1 MPKFDTCF
9 FERYAQIT
17 LCDLFGERYA
27 GLVNLDR
34 PDLQD
39 SEKSIGIEVTR
50 AMEENKKAAQ
60 ALLSEMAGNDLHNVS
75 TETYQDIQNSG
86 YAYGLHTGN
95 WLGDKEYSYWQL
107 ALPLKRIITNKVR
120 KVSSGFYGK
129 FDTFGLYIFSKDD
142 VSEAQV
148 RATIAYTRQLQQHLT
163 MQYSILFLSEIQTLY
178 ACDLRTGHFTTLPIS
193 LAMRKNYYN
202 KALQAE
208 I

>member
-17 LCDLFGERYA
+17 LCDLFGERYT

-39 SEKSIGIEVTR
+39 TNKGIGIEVTR

-60 ALLSEMAGNDLHNVS
+60 ALLSEMAGANVHDVTS
-75 TETYQDIQNSG
+75 EAYKDIQNSG

-95 WLGDKEYSYWQL
+95 WLGAKEYSYWQL
-107 ALPLKRIITNKVR
+107 ALPLKRIIANKVR
-120 KVSSGFYGK
+120 KVASGFYGD
-129 FDTFGLYIFSKDD
+129 FETFGLYIFSKDD

-148 RATIAYTRQLQQHLT
+148 RATIAFTRQLQKQHA
-163 MQYSILFLSEIQTLY
+163 MRYSILFLSEIQTLY
-178 ACDLRTGHFTTLPIS
+178 ACDLRTGHYSTHPINP
-193 LAMRKNYYN
+193 AMRKNYYN
-202 KALQAE
+202 RALQAE
-208 I
+208 F

>member
-9 FERYAQIT
+9 FERYSQIT
-17 LCDLFGERYA
+17 LYDLFGERYA

-39 SEKSIGIEVTR
+39 INKGIGIEVTR

-60 ALLSEMAGNDLHNVS
+60 ALLSEMAGNVHDVTS
-75 TETYQDIQNSG
+75 EAYKDIQSSG

-107 ALPLKRIITNKVR
+107 ALPLKRIIANKVR
-120 KVSSGFYGK
+120 KVASGFYGE
-129 FDTFGLYIFSKDD
+129 FETFGLYIFSKDD

-148 RATIAYTRQLQQHLT
+148 RATIAFTRQLQKQHA
-163 MQYSILFLSEIQTLY
+163 MRYSILFLSEIQTLY
-178 ACDLRTGHFTTLPIS
+178 ACDLRTGHYSTHPINP
-193 LAMRKNYYN
+193 AMRKNYYN
-202 KALQAE
+202 RALQAE
-208 I
+208 F

>member
-17 LCDLFGERYA
+17 LYDLFGERYA

-39 SEKSIGIEVTR
+39 INKGIGIEVTR

-60 ALLSEMAGNDLHNVS
+60 ALLSEMAGNVHDVTS
-75 TETYQDIQNSG
+75 EAYKDIQSSG

-107 ALPLKRIITNKVR
+107 ALPLKRIIANKVR
-120 KVSSGFYGK
+120 KVASGFYGE
-129 FDTFGLYIFSKDD
+129 FETFGLYIFSKDD

-148 RATIAYTRQLQQHLT
+148 RATIAFTRQLQKQHA
-163 MQYSILFLSEIQTLY
+163 MRYSILFLSEIQTLY
-178 ACDLRTGHFTTLPIS
+178 ACDLRTGHYSTHPINP
-193 LAMRKNYYN
+193 AMRKNYYN
-202 KALQAE
+202 RALQAE
-208 I
+208 F

>member
-17 LCDLFGERYA
+17 LYDLFGERYA

-39 SEKSIGIEVTR
+39 INKGIGIEVTR

-60 ALLSEMAGNDLHNVS
+60 ALLSEMAGNVHDVTS
-75 TETYQDIQNSG
+75 EAYKDIQSSG

-95 WLGDKEYSYWQL
+95 WLGDKEYTYWQL
-107 ALPLKRIITNKVR
+107 ALPLKRIIANKVR
-120 KVSSGFYGK
+120 KVASGFYGE
-129 FDTFGLYIFSKDD
+129 FETFGLYIFSKDD

-148 RATIAYTRQLQQHLT
+148 RATIAFTRQLQKQHA
-163 MQYSILFLSEIQTLY
+163 MRYSILFLSEIQTLY
-178 ACDLRTGHFTTLPIS
+178 ACDLRTGHYSTHPINP
-193 LAMRKNYYN
+193 AMRKNYYN
-202 KALQAE
+202 RALQAE
-208 I
+208 F

>member
-17 LCDLFGERYA
+17 LYDLFGERYA

-39 SEKSIGIEVTR
+39 INKGIGIEVTR

-60 ALLSEMAGNDLHNVS
+60 ALLSEMAGNVHDVTS
-75 TETYQDIQNSG
+75 EAYKDIQSSG

-107 ALPLKRIITNKVR
+107 ALPLKRIIANKVR
-120 KVSSGFYGK
+120 KVASGFYGE
-129 FDTFGLYIFSKDD
+129 FETFGLYIFSKDD
-142 VSEAQV
+142 VSETQV
-148 RATIAYTRQLQQHLT
+148 KATIAFTRQLQRQHAT
-163 MQYSILFLSEIQTLY
+163 RYSILFLSEIQTLY
-178 ACDLRTGHFTTLPIS
+178 ACDLRTGHYSTHPIS
-193 LAMRKNYYN
+193 PAKRKNYYN
-202 KALQAE
+202 RALQAE
-208 I
+208 F

>member
-39 SEKSIGIEVTR
+39 INKGIGIEVTR

-60 ALLSEMAGNDLHNVS
+60 ALLSEMAGNDLHGVNS
-75 TETYQDIQNSG
+75 ETYKDIQNSG

-95 WLGDKEYSYWQL
+95 WLGEKEYSYWQL
-107 ALPLKRIITNKVR
+107 ALPLKRIIANKVR
-120 KVSSGFYGK
+120 KVASGFYGE
-129 FDTFGLYIFSKDD
+129 FETFGLYIFSKDD
-142 VSEAQV
+142 VSEGQV
-148 RATIAYTRQLQQHLT
+148 RATIAFMRQLQKQYAT
-163 MQYSILFLSEIQTLY
+163 RYSILFLSEIQTLY
-178 ACDLRTGHFTTLPIS
+178 ACDLRSGHYSTHPINP
-193 LAMRKNYYN
+193 AMRKNYYN
-202 KALQAE
+202 RALQAE
-208 I
+208 F